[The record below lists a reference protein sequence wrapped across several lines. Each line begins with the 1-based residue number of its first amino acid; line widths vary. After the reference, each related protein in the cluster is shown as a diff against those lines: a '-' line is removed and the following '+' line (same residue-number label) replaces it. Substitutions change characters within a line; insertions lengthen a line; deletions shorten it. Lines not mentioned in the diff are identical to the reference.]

1 MTTPALRLAAALKAL
16 HWANTA
22 LAAELRRDEKQ
33 VRRWLLG
40 TAVVP
45 EDILE
50 WLEWRVMIHGMFP
63 PPPRNRQPN
72 KQ

>member
-1 MTTPALRLAAALKAL
+1 MTPAIRLAAALKAL

-45 EDILE
+45 EDILA
-50 WLEWRVMIHGMFP
+50 WLDALIAFHRATP
-63 PPPRNRQPN
+63 PPTRNRQPD
-72 KQ
+72 